1 MHRMK
6 RIFVAASALSA
17 GMMTVVGAAQA
28 PPAASP
34 AASPAVPPTAT
45 AASVAPQ
52 AVQAKIALI
61 AFEEAVLA
69 TNEGQR
75 ALQEIQ
81 KKYLPKKADL
91 ESRSKEVDTLKQQY
105 QSAPATL
112 SDADRAERL
121 KAIDTKE
128 KALNRDTEDTQ
139 SAYTAEAQDAINKI
153 AQKMGPTVV
162 KYVQQNGYTLLLDS
176 TGQQDQGGGLNVMW
190 AFPGTDISQAVV
202 DAYNVS
208 SGVSAPAPSAPTP
221 APAARRQPGTTAPKQ

>member
-1 MHRMK
+1 MHQMK

-17 GMMTVVGAAQA
+17 GMMTSVGVAQA
-28 PPAASP
+28 PSAAAPAATS
-34 AASPAVPPTAT
+34 AAT
-45 AASVAPQ
+45 AAPVAPQ

-81 KKYLPKKADL
+81 KKYLPKKAEI
-91 ESRSKEVDTLKQQY
+91 ESLSKEVDTLKQQY
-105 QSAPATL
+105 QSAPATM

-121 KAIDTKE
+121 RAIDTKE
-128 KALNRDTEDTQ
+128 KALNRETEDTQ
-139 SAYTAEAQDAINKI
+139 SAYTAEAQDSINKI

-190 AFPGTDISQAVV
+190 AMPGTDISQAVV
-202 DAYNVS
+202 DAYNAS
-208 SGVSAPAPSAPTP
+208 SGIAAPAASAPTP
-221 APAARRQPGTTAPKQ
+221 APATRRPPATTAPKQ

>member
-1 MHRMK
+1 MHQMK

-17 GMMTVVGAAQA
+17 GMMTSVGVAQA
-28 PPAASP
+28 PSAAAPAATS
-34 AASPAVPPTAT
+34 AAT
-45 AASVAPQ
+45 AAPVAPQ

-190 AFPGTDISQAVV
+190 AMPGTDISQAVV
-202 DAYNVS
+202 DAYNAS
-208 SGVSAPAPSAPTP
+208 SGIAAPAASAPTP
-221 APAARRQPGTTAPKQ
+221 APAARRPPATTAPKQ